1 MASDGGTSTWVTLK
15 TAVAKYPALGVL
27 VGLAV
32 PLIGI
37 SAIFLAPFFI
47 PLGIVSLLIM
57 KAGPDAEVRRREHR
71 VNARPRDL
79 LSEAPRRKKNETR
92 GRMRF
97 DSAAVASSAFLKA
110 AREIRHRTHAPA
122 RNDPLFPSSLPPP
135 HVSIPSS
142 LMSLLSPRAALRQ
155 GARLPHPQLQLRPHP
170 SPSAQLQL
178 PPLP

>member
-79 LSEAPRRKKNETR
+79 LSEAPREKKRDTWANE
-92 GRMRF
+92 
-97 DSAAVASSAFLKA
+97 
-110 AREIRHRTHAPA
+110 I
-122 RNDPLFPSSLPPP
+122 
-135 HVSIPSS
+135 
-142 LMSLLSPRAALRQ
+142 
-155 GARLPHPQLQLRPHP
+155 
-170 SPSAQLQL
+170 
-178 PPLP
+178 